1 MQVIVTGIE
10 EAIAN
15 LDRLKDIHEPAK
27 QALYEV
33 IKEAEDIV
41 RAAYSAGG
49 YGHDEHTGFEITV
62 EENEDGYTLRAFGED
77 VGFLEFG
84 AGIGVDPDEFADEVD
99 FNVTPGSWSE
109 TLGTGKFAKHGFWW
123 HNGNYYTWIMATR
136 GMQQALDYIRNNVVQ
151 RIQEKITEWTKG
163 N

>member
-1 MQVIVTGIE
+1 MRVEITGIE
-10 EAIAN
+10 EAIEK
-15 LDRLKDIHEPAK
+15 LDRLKDLNVPIK
-27 QALYEV
+27 QGIYEV
-33 IKEAEDIV
+33 VKEAENIV
-41 RAAYSAGG
+41 WWAYNTGG

-62 EENEDGYTLRAFGED
+62 EENDNGYTLKAFGED

-84 AGIGVDPDEFADEVD
+84 AGIGVDPDEFASEVD
-99 FNVTPGSWSE
+99 FSVTPGSWSE
-109 TLGTGKFAKHGFWW
+109 TLGTGQFARKGSWW

-136 GMQQALDYIRNNVVQ
+136 GMQQALDYIRDNVAQ